1 MEGTACSLAHLIAC
15 LVDTKGDCGIGET
28 NLSLYRPF
36 FFPAFDQVLDDLV
49 GFLQESLQNTSHLPG
64 SIVFLHNGLVLV
76 NNHSNTFEEGSESSD
91 VIEG

>member
-15 LVDTKGDCGIGET
+15 SVNTKADYKIDET
-28 NLSLYRPF
+28 NLSFYRPL

-49 GFLQESLQNTSHLPG
+49 RFLQESLQNTSHLPR

-76 NNHSNTFEEGSESSD
+76 NNHGDTLEEGGEGGD
-91 VIEG
+91 IIEG

>member
-15 LVDTKGDCGIGET
+15 SVYMTGNYRIDET

-49 GFLQESLQNTSHLPG
+49 GFLQESLQNTSHLPR
-64 SIVFLHNGLVLV
+64 SIVFFHNRLVLV
-76 NNHSNTFEEGSESSD
+76 NNHGDTLEEGSESSD
-91 VIEG
+91 IIEG